1 MSYTVIDN
9 EIIRADLKATQ
20 KIVLITILSYHNK
33 ERGYSYPSHSDLM
46 RDCCIKDK
54 NTLIKAIKDLE
65 ALGYLRKETIK
76 GVGNRYY
83 IEEVGENKT
92 TEKISSVKNPTGGVW
107 KTQLEVCEKPNT
119 INTKTNTKINTNN
132 KKEKEKTNIDKI
144 INTYTE
150 NNSLVE
156 AIKDFIKMRKTIK
169 KPITDRGLKMI
180 LNKLDQYGNDDL
192 EKIEILENSIMNCWQ
207 GVFELKNKK
216 VPSGIGT
223 QNKNNNVNPSICKQV
238 NKYTQET
245 KVRGWGV

>member
-144 INTYTE
+144 INAYTE
-150 NNSLVE
+150 NNPLVE

-216 VPSGIGT
+216 VPTAIGT
-223 QNKNNNVNPSICKQV
+223 QNKNINVNPSICTSRR
-238 NKYTQET
+238 KYTQACDI
-245 KVRGWGV
+245 G

>member
-65 ALGYLRKETIK
+65 TLGYLRKETIK

-216 VPSGIGT
+216 VPTAIGT
-223 QNKNNNVNPSICKQV
+223 QNKNINVNPSICTSRR
-238 NKYTQET
+238 KYTQACDI
-245 KVRGWGV
+245 G

>member
-83 IEEVGENKT
+83 VEEVGENKT

-144 INTYTE
+144 INAYTE

-192 EKIEILENSIMNCWQ
+192 EKIEILENSIVNCWQ

-216 VPSGIGT
+216 VPTAIGT
-223 QNKNNNVNPSICKQV
+223 QNTNINVNPSICTSRR
-238 NKYTQET
+238 KYTQACDI
-245 KVRGWGV
+245 G

>member
-144 INTYTE
+144 INAYTE
-150 NNSLVE
+150 NISLVE

-192 EKIEILENSIMNCWQ
+192 EKIEILENSIVNCWQ

-216 VPSGIGT
+216 VPTAIGT
-223 QNKNNNVNPSICKQV
+223 QNKNINVNPSICTSRR
-238 NKYTQET
+238 KYTQACDI
-245 KVRGWGV
+245 G

>member
-144 INTYTE
+144 INAYTE
-150 NNSLVE
+150 NISLVE

-216 VPSGIGT
+216 VPTAIGT
-223 QNKNNNVNPSICKQV
+223 QNKNNNVNPSICD
-238 NKYTQET
+238 NKGKYS
-245 KVRGWGV
+245 RGVEVW

>member
-65 ALGYLRKETIK
+65 TLGYLRKETIK

-83 IEEVGENKT
+83 VEEVGENKT
-92 TEKISSVKNPTGGVW
+92 TEKISSVENPTGGIW

-144 INTYTE
+144 INAYTE

-180 LNKLDQYGNDDL
+180 LNKLDQYGDNDL

-216 VPSGIGT
+216 APTAIGT
-223 QNKNNNVNPSICKQV
+223 QNKNINVNPSICTSRR
-238 NKYTQET
+238 KYTQACDI
-245 KVRGWGV
+245 G

>member
-65 ALGYLRKETIK
+65 TLGYLRKETIK

-92 TEKISSVKNPTGGVW
+92 TEKISSVENPTGGVW

-180 LNKLDQYGNDDL
+180 LNKLDQYGNNDL
-192 EKIEILENSIMNCWQ
+192 EKIEILENSIVNCWQ

-216 VPSGIGT
+216 VPTAIGT

>member
-83 IEEVGENKT
+83 VEEVGENKT

-144 INTYTE
+144 INAYTE

-180 LNKLDQYGNDDL
+180 LNKLDQYGNNDL
-192 EKIEILENSIMNCWQ
+192 EKIEILENSIVNCWQ

-216 VPSGIGT
+216 VPTAIGT
-223 QNKNNNVNPSICKQV
+223 QNKNNNVNPSMCKQV

>member
-65 ALGYLRKETIK
+65 TLGYLRKETIK

-83 IEEVGENKT
+83 VEEVGENKT

-192 EKIEILENSIMNCWQ
+192 EKIEILENSIVNCWQ

-216 VPSGIGT
+216 VPTAIGT
-223 QNKNNNVNPSICKQV
+223 QNKNINVNPSICTSRR
-238 NKYTQET
+238 KYTQACDI
-245 KVRGWGV
+245 G

>member
-33 ERGYSYPSHSDLM
+33 DKGYSYPSHSDLM

-144 INTYTE
+144 INAYTE
-150 NNSLVE
+150 NISLVE

-216 VPSGIGT
+216 VPTAIGT
-223 QNKNNNVNPSICKQV
+223 QNKNINVNPSICTSRR
-238 NKYTQET
+238 KYTQACDI
-245 KVRGWGV
+245 G

>member
-192 EKIEILENSIMNCWQ
+192 EKIEILENSIVNCWQ

-216 VPSGIGT
+216 VPTAIGT
-223 QNKNNNVNPSICKQV
+223 QNKNINVNPSICTSRR
-238 NKYTQET
+238 KYTQACDI
-245 KVRGWGV
+245 G

>member
-83 IEEVGENKT
+83 VEEVGENKT

-216 VPSGIGT
+216 VPTAIGT
-223 QNKNNNVNPSICKQV
+223 QNKNNNVNHSICD
-238 NKYTQET
+238 NKGKYS
-245 KVRGWGV
+245 RGVEVW

>member
-107 KTQLEVCEKPNT
+107 KTQLEGCEKPNT

-180 LNKLDQYGNDDL
+180 LNKLDQYGNNDL
-192 EKIEILENSIMNCWQ
+192 EKIEILENSIVNCWQ

-216 VPSGIGT
+216 VPTAIGT

>member
-83 IEEVGENKT
+83 VEEVGENKT
-92 TEKISSVKNPTGGVW
+92 TEKISSVENPTGGVW

-144 INTYTE
+144 INAYTE

-156 AIKDFIKMRKTIK
+156 TIKDFIKMRKTIK

-180 LNKLDQYGNDDL
+180 LNKLDQYGDNDL

-216 VPSGIGT
+216 VPTAIGT
-223 QNKNNNVNPSICKQV
+223 QNKNNNVNPSICTSRR
-238 NKYTQET
+238 KYTQACDI
-245 KVRGWGV
+245 G

>member
-65 ALGYLRKETIK
+65 ALGYLKKETIK

-216 VPSGIGT
+216 VPTAIGT
-223 QNKNNNVNPSICKQV
+223 QNKNINVNPSICTSRR
-238 NKYTQET
+238 KYTQACDI
-245 KVRGWGV
+245 G

>member
-83 IEEVGENKT
+83 IEEVRENKT

-107 KTQLEVCEKPNT
+107 KTQLEVYEKPNT

-144 INTYTE
+144 INAYTE

-216 VPSGIGT
+216 VPTAIGT
-223 QNKNNNVNPSICKQV
+223 QNKNNNVNPSICD
-238 NKYTQET
+238 NKGKYS
-245 KVRGWGV
+245 RGVEVW

>member
-83 IEEVGENKT
+83 VEEVGENKT

-144 INTYTE
+144 INAYTE

-192 EKIEILENSIMNCWQ
+192 EKIEILENSIVNCWQ

-216 VPSGIGT
+216 VPTAIGT
-223 QNKNNNVNPSICKQV
+223 QNKNINVNPSICD
-238 NKYTQET
+238 NKGKYS
-245 KVRGWGV
+245 RGVEVW

>member
-83 IEEVGENKT
+83 VEEVGENKT

-144 INTYTE
+144 INAYTE

-192 EKIEILENSIMNCWQ
+192 EKIEILENSIVNCWQ

-216 VPSGIGT
+216 VPTAIGT
-223 QNKNNNVNPSICKQV
+223 QNKNNNVNPSICTSRR
-238 NKYTQET
+238 KYTQACDI
-245 KVRGWGV
+245 G

>member
-216 VPSGIGT
+216 VPTAIGT
-223 QNKNNNVNPSICKQV
+223 QNKNINVNPSICTSRR
-238 NKYTQET
+238 KYTQACDI
-245 KVRGWGV
+245 G